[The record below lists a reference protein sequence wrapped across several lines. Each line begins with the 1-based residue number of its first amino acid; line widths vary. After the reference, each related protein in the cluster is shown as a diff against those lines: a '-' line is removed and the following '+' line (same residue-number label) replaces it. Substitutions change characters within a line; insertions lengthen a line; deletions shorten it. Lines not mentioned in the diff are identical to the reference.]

1 MKISTTLGILLAS
14 VSLFGCA
21 TSKDVLL
28 AKATPTH
35 QVRTVAQAIQE
46 DNSSDMNTN
55 LQSALTK
62 EGIVLKAPLPAGT
75 RKATDVDA
83 IVSYSDVWRW
93 DLVMYLKSVSI
104 QLFDAQSGDLLV
116 TGSWNDSTLHGF
128 RDSKEIVQN
137 LVDEM
142 FDKLRSATPKNAN

>member
-1 MKISTTLGILLAS
+1 MNKAIIFCIAIAS
-14 VSLFGCA
+14 FTLFGCA
-21 TSKDVLL
+21 TKEDVML

-35 QVRTVAQAIQE
+35 QVKSVAQALQE

-55 LQSALTK
+55 LQTALSK
-62 EGIVLKAPLPAGT
+62 EGLTIKTPLPTGT
-75 RKATDVDA
+75 RKSSDVDA

-116 TGSWNDSTLHGF
+116 SGNWNNSAFHGF
-128 RDSKEIVQN
+128 QDSKVVVQN
-137 LVDEM
+137 LVSDM
-142 FDKLRSATPKNAN
+142 FDKLRSATPKDTN

>member
-1 MKISTTLGILLAS
+1 M
-14 VSLFGCA
+14 
-21 TSKDVLL
+21 L

-35 QVRTVAQAIQE
+35 QVKSVAQALQE

-55 LQSALTK
+55 LQTALSK
-62 EGIVLKAPLPAGT
+62 EGLTIKTPLPTGT
-75 RKATDVDA
+75 RKSSDVDA

-116 TGSWNDSTLHGF
+116 SGNWNNSAFHGF
-128 RDSKEIVQN
+128 QDSKVVVQN
-137 LVDEM
+137 LVSEM
-142 FDKLRSATPKNAN
+142 FDKLRTATPKDTN